1 MAGMVLGLFY
11 ALKIVEFQ
19 KNKCG
24 LLVTKKNID
33 EIFIWIV
40 FGIIIGARLGY
51 VVFYNF
57 DFYLNNPLYILSL
70 WEGGM
75 SFHGGAIGV
84 IIAIVSFSK
93 YYKIPILEMGDII
106 CAVVPIGLFFGVSNF
121 GPQSGRK
128 ITAFR
133 GSTPAR
139 KEKDRSFI
147 RLGLPFVLLF
157 VLLLLLCGV
166 KLSDCLKRFEPV
178 LRALNYL

>member
-1 MAGMVLGLFY
+1 MDNYILNINPIAFSIGPIDVYLFGLAFLAGMVLGLFY

-84 IIAIVSFSK
+84 ITVSYTHLTLPTKRIV
-93 YYKIPILEMGDII
+93 
-106 CAVVPIGLFFGVSNF
+106 
-121 GPQSGRK
+121 
-128 ITAFR
+128 
-133 GSTPAR
+133 
-139 KEKDRSFI
+139 
-147 RLGLPFVLLF
+147 
-157 VLLLLLCGV
+157 
-166 KLSDCLKRFEPV
+166 
-178 LRALNYL
+178 

>member
-1 MAGMVLGLFY
+1 MDNYILNINPIAFSIGPIDVYWYGLAYMAGMVLGLFY

-106 CAVVPIGLFFGVSNF
+106 CAVVPIGLFFGRLANF
-121 GPQSGRK
+121 INGELWG
-128 ITAFR
+128 
-133 GSTPAR
+133 
-139 KEKDRSFI
+139 KETN
-147 RLGLPFVLLF
+147 VYW
-157 VLLLLLCGV
+157 GV
-166 KLSDCLKRFEPV
+166 IFPN
-178 LRALNYL
+178 AGNIP